1 MDRMTKIEIG
11 GYSYPLNFS
20 VLAASKTY
28 ERFGDVSGMQE
39 RVMNGFTEKAIE
51 DTFWMLELLAQQGAE
66 YEKIRNNN
74 EIEKLN
80 VDGLQTVFGIREF
93 NTVRSK
99 IMEAVTNSVMQTV
112 EIKPAKNAGT
122 TQGEGENRAL
132 RGFGFMDVFWASLK
146 RK

>member
-1 MDRMTKIEIG
+1 MDRLTRIEIG

-20 VLAASKTY
+20 VFAASKTY
-28 ERFGDVSGMQE
+28 ERFGDVDGMQE
-39 RVMNGFTEKAIE
+39 RVMNGFSGKSIE
-51 DTFWMLELLAQQGAE
+51 DTFWMLELLAEQGAE
-66 YEKIRNNN
+66 YEKIRNNV

-80 VDGLQTVFGIREF
+80 VEGLQTIFGIREF
-93 NTVRSK
+93 NMVRSK

-122 TQGEGENRAL
+122 TQGEENKRAL
-132 RGFGFMDVFWASLK
+132 RGFGFMDAFLEFLK